1 MSRLFHDHKHETVA
15 SASSCLFL
23 MAELILKFGLYY
35 KLIYICIVIT
45 GGNCPYPSGRV
56 RTGSEKLNC

>member
-23 MAELILKFGLYY
+23 MAELTLIFGLYY
-35 KLIYICIVIT
+35 KLVYIINLFIFA
-45 GGNCPYPSGRV
+45 S
-56 RTGSEKLNC
+56 